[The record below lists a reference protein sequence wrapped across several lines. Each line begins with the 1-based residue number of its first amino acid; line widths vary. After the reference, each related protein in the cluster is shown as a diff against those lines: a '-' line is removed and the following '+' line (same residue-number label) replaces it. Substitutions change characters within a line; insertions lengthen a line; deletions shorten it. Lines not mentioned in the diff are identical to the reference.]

1 MSSSLKVTSPL
12 IAVAALLLTSTL
24 LPKSVE
30 ARALHRPSTFNRFS
44 YRPRHPAPIE
54 REDTSEESS
63 PEEDIEYAFESFSD
77 KDDSTEDDEVTF
89 FKPYQTSE
97 LIRLLGLLDQLQSGR
112 KEAWNQ
118 VSPADIH
125 KISQLLDK
133 FGKQN

>member
-1 MSSSLKVTSPL
+1 MSRSLKATSPL
-12 IAVAALLLTSTL
+12 IVVVALLLTSTL

-30 ARALHRPSTFNRFS
+30 ARALHGPGTFNRFS

-54 REDTSEESS
+54 REDSSEESS
-63 PEEDIEYAFESFSD
+63 SEEDFEDSFESFSD
-77 KDDSTEDDEVTF
+77 EDDSTEDDEVTF

-97 LIRLLGLLDQLQSGR
+97 LIRLLRLLDQLQSGR

-125 KISQLLDK
+125 KITRLLDK
-133 FGKQN
+133 FGKRN